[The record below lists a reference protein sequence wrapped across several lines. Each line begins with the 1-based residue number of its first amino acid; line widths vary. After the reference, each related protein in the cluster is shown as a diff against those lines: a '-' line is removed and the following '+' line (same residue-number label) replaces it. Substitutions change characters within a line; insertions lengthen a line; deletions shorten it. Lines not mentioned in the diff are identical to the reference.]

1 MPPGPKPG
9 GIRVSGLGQV
19 VGRPD
24 KLSPP
29 WLTASNSTCYAA
41 EMETSTATISVL
53 QVTAIHAGRV
63 LALADVELI
72 LDGVSL
78 VIHGVQVR
86 ADASKTEITLPNYRA
101 PDGSWRTAV
110 TLPDEVRGPMGDA
123 VIAAAMEIGILME
136 KAAVV

>member
-1 MPPGPKPG
+1 MFLALPNLSGAPDNFPPL
-9 GIRVSGLGQV
+9 R
-19 VGRPD
+19 
-24 KLSPP
+24 
-29 WLTASNSTCYAA
+29 LTDPIIACYAA
-41 EMETSTATISVL
+41 DMETSTATISVI

-86 ADASKTEITLPNYRA
+86 ADAAKTEITLPNYRA

-110 TLPDEVRGPMGDA
+110 TLPDEIRGPMGDA
-123 VIAAAMEIGILME
+123 VIAAAMEIGILKE
-136 KAAVV
+136 KAAAS

>member
-1 MPPGPKPG
+1 
-9 GIRVSGLGQV
+9 
-19 VGRPD
+19 
-24 KLSPP
+24 
-29 WLTASNSTCYAA
+29 
-41 EMETSTATISVL
+41 METSTATISVL

-101 PDGSWRTAV
+101 PDGSWKTAV
-110 TLPDEVRGPMGDA
+110 TLPDDVRGPMADV

-136 KAAVV
+136 KAAIA